1 MKLLRKRLG
10 NPMTSN
16 DCTAGLANL
25 RAVLKRTRKTL
36 KPPPMIQEPDY
47 SRGLANLRTALRIAR
62 KAFISDEAYQ
72 AALKA
77 ERDRAWRAHMD
88 RASRIIAASI
98 GIKLD

>member
-1 MKLLRKRLG
+1 
-10 NPMTSN
+10 MTSN

-25 RAVLKRTRKTL
+25 RATLKRTRKTL
-36 KPPPMIQEPDY
+36 KPPPMVPEIDY
-47 SRGLANLRTALRIAR
+47 SRGLATLRRHLRISR